1 MWHVCIY
8 IIKHIYVLTYNMYTV
23 YVYTYL
29 ACAPQQNR
37 VLPTEMKPQTPG
49 LCGTCAFPPRRR
61 RRCEPSKLQRQH
73 AAVGGI
79 MDTLWHVTGDLNWN
93 SPHKMRWM
101 VMLKKCDFMVNSARL
116 MIFGDLADIDCVL
129 GMNGLSWLEQLCQ
142 LFGLWWW
149 NNYT

>member
-1 MWHVCIY
+1 MDHAAQTKTSLLWQHVIQQNEDATCWKFGVHFLLLCCTKTYILLIADKHIQFQIVTYSYMMWHVCVYIY
-8 IIKHIYVLTYNMYTV
+8 IYTYVLTYNMYAV

-49 LCGTCAFPPRRR
+49 LCGTCAFPPWRR

-79 MDTLWHVTGDLNWN
+79 MDTLWHVTGDLN
-93 SPHKMRWM
+93 
-101 VMLKKCDFMVNSARL
+101 VN
-116 MIFGDLADIDCVL
+116 
-129 GMNGLSWLEQLCQ
+129 
-142 LFGLWWW
+142 
-149 NNYT
+149 